1 MNYINKK
8 FEDYFNENS
17 KDFISK
23 ISSSSIEDLKLVE
36 KKYLTPYLTFI
47 KDNKKIFKASFNNH
61 KGMNAFDKYD
71 YLKDYILIPILKRFN
86 IPKEQRN
93 YLIAFYIN
101 GIMAII
107 KEWLNTNC
115 KDDIEYIEDVII
127 KCVGTYK

>member
-1 MNYINKK
+1 
-8 FEDYFNENS
+8 
-17 KDFISK
+17 
-23 ISSSSIEDLKLVE
+23 
-36 KKYLTPYLTFI
+36 
-47 KDNKKIFKASFNNH
+47 
-61 KGMNAFDKYD
+61 MNAFDKYD

-115 KDDIEYIEDVII
+115 KDNIKDIEDVII
-127 KCVGTYK
+127 KCVGVYK